1 MFNKQYLTIFAKIFK
16 RFMIRKIFI
25 IIFSFTTISFPQ
37 KFNVERIEPPNWW
50 FGMITDTIQIL
61 VYGRNVGSAEIYPSH
76 RGATV
81 IDNHKAESPNY
92 LLIDLMIDNSFKEN
106 LNFEIG
112 LATEDYDTVITF
124 PILQREK
131 REKAFQGFDQNDVVY
146 LIMADRF
153 CDGNPDNNTIGDSLD
168 EFSANDLDGRKGG
181 DIEGIISKLDYLQE
195 LGVSAIWITPM
206 LENNMWMSY
215 HGYAATDLYK
225 IDPRFG
231 SNELY
236 KKLVEEAHKKDLKII
251 MDHVSNHIG
260 INHWW
265 MKDLPFKNWIN
276 GEPGNHLP
284 ANHNKM
290 TFPDPYS
297 PAESVA
303 LTWDGWFTDYMPD
316 LNQSNPFFKKYLIQ
330 NTIWWIEYLGIDG
343 IREDTYPY
351 VNQYYLAEW
360 AKVILDE
367 YPTFNIIGEIW
378 TGEAP
383 FLAAYQRNNRF
394 GLKLNSNLPS
404 VTDFALA
411 DAFRDYLSGK
421 KGLEG
426 IFNTLAMDYIY
437 SQPENLLTFID
448 NHDIAR
454 GLYLAKGNIEK
465 FKIALTILLT
475 TRGIPKIL
483 YGTEIGIIGDDRHGT
498 IRTPFPGGFKF
509 SDHNAFSKCG
519 RTDLENDIFNFTQ
532 KLISLRKNFKS
543 LSNGK
548 LTHYFPFNDVYV
560 YFRNLNDETTMVVV
574 NASAEERNIELS
586 SYSEMLSRS
595 KKLINLLNDEEIIL
609 SKNKTIKI
617 TPLSS
622 KIFFV
627 EK

>member
-1 MFNKQYLTIFAKIFK
+1 MKLKVLLFV
-16 RFMIRKIFI
+16 IFI
-25 IIFSFTTISFPQ
+25 IGISTAQEFSI
-37 KFNVERIEPPNWW
+37 KRIEPPNWW
-50 FGMITDTIQIL
+50 FGMRTDTIQIL
-61 VYGRNVGSAEIYPSH
+61 IYGRNVGSAEIYPSH
-76 RGATV
+76 KGATV
-81 IDNHKAESPNY
+81 IDYHKAESPNY
-92 LLIDLMIDNSFKEN
+92 LFIDLVVDNSINEN

-112 LATEDYDTVITF
+112 LATEEYDTVITF

-131 REKAFQGFDQNDVVY
+131 REKAFQGFNQSDVVY

-153 CDGNPDNNTIGDSLD
+153 CDGNPDNNNIGDSLD
-168 EFSANDLDGRKGG
+168 EFTEKDLDGRKGG
-181 DIEGIISKLDYLQE
+181 DIEGIISKLDYLRE

-236 KKLVEEAHKKDLKII
+236 KKLVDKAHKKDFKII

-265 MKDLPFKNWIN
+265 IKDLPFKNWIN

-290 TFPDPYS
+290 TFPDPHS
-297 PAESVA
+297 PGESVE
-303 LTWDGWFTDYMPD
+303 LTWNGWFTDYMPD
-316 LNQSNPFFKKYLIQ
+316 LNQSNPFLKKYLIQ

-351 VNQYYLAEW
+351 VNQYYLSDW
-360 AKVILDE
+360 AKIILDE
-367 YPTFNIIGEIW
+367 YPNFNIVGEIW
-378 TGEAP
+378 TGEP
-383 FLAAYQRNNRF
+383 PYLAAYQRNNKF

-411 DAFRDYLSGK
+411 DAFRDYLSGR
-421 KGLEG
+421 KGLEAV
-426 IFNTLAMDYIY
+426 FNILAMDYIY
-437 SQPENLLTFID
+437 SEPENLLTFID

-454 GLYLAKGNIEK
+454 GLYLANGNIEK

-483 YGTEIGIIGDDRHGT
+483 YGTEIGIVGDERHGT
-498 IRTPFPGGFKF
+498 IRTPFPGGFQS

-519 RTDLENDIFNFTQ
+519 RNDSENNLFNYTQ
-532 KLISLRKNFKS
+532 QLISLRRNFKS
-543 LSNGK
+543 LSTGN
-548 LTHYFPFNDVYV
+548 LTHYYPFNNVYV
-560 YFRNLNDETTMVVV
+560 YFRNLNDETTMIVV
-574 NASAEERNIELS
+574 NGSDKEQTIDFS
-586 SYSEMLSRS
+586 SYSEMLSTKS
-595 KKLINLLNDEEIIL
+595 KLIDLMIDEKIVLSENSKMEIE
-609 SKNKTIKI
+609 
-617 TPLSS
+617 PLSS
-622 KIFFV
+622 KIFLI

>member
-1 MFNKQYLTIFAKIFK
+1 MKLKVLLFV
-16 RFMIRKIFI
+16 IFI
-25 IIFSFTTISFPQ
+25 IGISTAQEFSI
-37 KFNVERIEPPNWW
+37 KRIEPPNWW
-50 FGMITDTIQIL
+50 FGMRTDTIQIL
-61 VYGRNVGSAEIYPSH
+61 IYGRNVGSAEIYPSH
-76 RGATV
+76 KGATV
-81 IDNHKAESPNY
+81 IDYHKAESPNY
-92 LLIDLMIDNSFKEN
+92 LFIDLVVDNSINEN

-112 LATEDYDTVITF
+112 LATEEYDTVITF

-131 REKAFQGFDQNDVVY
+131 REKAFQGFNQSDVVY

-153 CDGNPDNNTIGDSLD
+153 CDGNPDNNNIGDSLD
-168 EFSANDLDGRKGG
+168 EFTEKDLDGRKGG
-181 DIEGIISKLDYLQE
+181 DIEGIISKLDYLRG

-236 KKLVEEAHKKDLKII
+236 KKLVDKAHKKDFKII

-265 MKDLPFKNWIN
+265 IKDLPFKNWIN

-290 TFPDPYS
+290 TFPDPHS
-297 PAESVA
+297 PGESVA
-303 LTWDGWFTDYMPD
+303 LTWNGWFTDYMPD
-316 LNQSNPFFKKYLIQ
+316 LNQSNPFLKKYLIQ
-330 NTIWWIEYLGIDG
+330 NTIWWIEYLAIDG

-351 VNQYYLAEW
+351 VNQYYLSDW
-360 AKVILDE
+360 AKIILDE
-367 YPTFNIIGEIW
+367 YPNFNIVGEIW
-378 TGEAP
+378 TGEP
-383 FLAAYQRNNRF
+383 PYLAAYQRNNKF

-411 DAFRDYLSGK
+411 DAFRDYLSGR
-421 KGLEG
+421 KGLEAV
-426 IFNTLAMDYIY
+426 FNILAMDYIY
-437 SQPENLLTFID
+437 SEPENLLTFID

-454 GLYLAKGNIEK
+454 GLYLANGNIEK

-483 YGTEIGIIGDDRHGT
+483 YGTEIGIVGDERHGT
-498 IRTPFPGGFKF
+498 IRTPFPGGFQS

-519 RTDLENDIFNFTQ
+519 RNDSENNLFNYTQ
-532 KLISLRKNFKS
+532 KLISLRRNFKS
-543 LSNGK
+543 LSTGN
-548 LTHYFPFNDVYV
+548 LTHYYPFNNVYV
-560 YFRNLNDETTMVVV
+560 YFRNLNDETTMIVI
-574 NASAEERNIELS
+574 NGSDKEQTIDFS
-586 SYSEMLSRS
+586 SYSEMLSTKS
-595 KKLINLLNDEEIIL
+595 KLIDLMIDDEIVLSENSKLEIE
-609 SKNKTIKI
+609 
-617 TPLSS
+617 PLSS
-622 KIFFV
+622 KIFLI